1 MRYLS
6 ELLACSRIK
15 QPVQAYIY
23 TDASEEHAPFARK
36 LCESVALEMQK
47 RCRVSLSKYSA
58 WASAEQIIYSKDE
71 DDAGIIAHE
80 NWHKYINKFNIDSC
94 AGDFIE
100 EASASVIEHTAS
112 GDYRRFV
119 GISWR
124 HYIPLYL
131 LVQRTKG
138 EDLEQILSRFGK
150 GILPSWDESVMAG
163 SCNWLW
169 FLSDAQYFLLYDL
182 CFDVCAQK
190 GIKSAKKIFR
200 RSLETAKK
208 YGVQRGVTY
217 LKRRASPE
225 IAKLYDFEFDIGG
238 YLPKH
243 PIQADMGF
251 FNGEL
256 KIEAYAPNESW
267 IRELKREIKARGLK
281 EDEKKS

>member
-6 ELLACSRIK
+6 ELLACNRIK

-23 TDASEEHAPFARK
+23 TDSSEEHATLARD
-36 LCESVALEMQK
+36 LCTSVAVEMQK
-47 RCRVSLSKYSA
+47 KHRVSLSKYSA
-58 WASAEQIIYSKDE
+58 WASAEQIIYAKDD
-71 DDAGIIAHE
+71 DDAGVEAHE
-80 NWHKYINKFNIDSC
+80 RWHKYISRYNVGSC

-100 EASASVIEHTAS
+100 EASASVIEHVTS

-119 GISWR
+119 DISR
-124 HYIPLYL
+124 KHYIPLYL

-150 GILPSWDESVMAG
+150 GILPSWDESVMAS

-190 GIKSAKKIFR
+190 GIKGARNVFR

-243 PIQADMGF
+243 PIQDDLSF
-251 FNGEL
+251 FGGNL
-256 KIEAYAPNESW
+256 KIESYAPNGSW
-267 IRELKREIKARGLK
+267 LKELKMEIKARALK
-281 EDEKKS
+281 EDEKKT